1 MTDPLVLILAVG
13 VSSTIAV
20 IALRDLYLNFRAK
33 DPAVWRG
40 IAHSRARAAA
50 LAGATTSLLLLDISA
65 PVALGIWVFSTLFVL
80 FPSNQWLTRPDGR
93 AKKAKGAT
101 AEPTSESAGASAGGA
116 DS

>member
-1 MTDPLVLILAVG
+1 MSDPIVTVFAVL

-50 LAGATTSLLLLDISA
+50 LAGAATSLFLLDNSA
-65 PVALGIWVFSTLFVL
+65 PVALGFWVFSLLFVF
-80 FPSNQWLTRPDGR
+80 FPSNDWLTRADGR
-93 AKKAKGAT
+93 TKRKTTAAAT
-101 AEPTSESAGASAGGA
+101 SPASGGEA